1 MGLRFTRTLSGS
13 LKTLLVAAA
22 VTMLSSNALATLLAP
37 GGTVVPSP
45 TASPTG
51 AALVVD
57 SGAQPF
63 TSVDGSSF
71 SGTLRTRVFSN
82 DPANPFGLT
91 GLTFTYLL
99 TNNGPDALE
108 RLVTVNFQGYNTDVA
123 VNNAL
128 VPGAIPIAVDRST
141 NGRVIGWDYTGG
153 PGIGAGGN
161 SALLVVHTNALQH
174 VSVSNSVIN
183 GSVATVASFGP
194 VPIPEPAALGLAGLA
209 AFGLIRRRK

>member
-1 MGLRFTRTLSGS
+1 MGLRFTRNLSGS

-37 GGTVVPSP
+37 SGTVVPSP

-63 TSVDGSSF
+63 NSVDGSSF
-71 SGTLRTRVFSN
+71 SGTLRTQVFTN
-82 DPANPFGLT
+82 DIGNPFGLT

-108 RLVTVNFQGYNTDVA
+108 RLVTVNFQGYSTDVA
-123 VNNAL
+123 VNNVL
-128 VPGAIPIAVDRST
+128 VPGAIPVSVDRSA
-141 NGRVIGWDYTGG
+141 NGRVVGWDYTGG

-161 SALLVVHTNALQH
+161 SSLLVIHTDALQH
-174 VSVSNSVIN
+174 VAVQNSVIN
-183 GSVATVASFGP
+183 GSVAVVASFGP
-194 VPIPEPAALGLAGLA
+194 IPIPEPAALGLAGLA
-209 AFGLIRRRK
+209 AFGMIRRRK